1 MILIRAPGG
10 APVYNP
16 NEVKNPGGDEEI
28 EESWFL
34 RLYQNNNYDRMFILP
49 KKIGEGKERKIVVSS
64 LETGE
69 AGYGNN
75 GQKQFLDV
83 LQHYI
88 LTNIIY

>member
-1 MILIRAPGG
+1 
-10 APVYNP
+10 
-16 NEVKNPGGDEEI
+16 
-28 EESWFL
+28 
-34 RLYQNNNYDRMFILP
+34 MFILP